1 MGKIQCKSFS
11 IWSDARLVL
20 VAQTSVCG
28 VPLELAEILD
38 LSEFSVVCGP
48 SVLALGNSPGL
59 LTKPHRLKSVLLAPP
74 RHSERSSGII
84 CKGVS

>member
-1 MGKIQCKSFS
+1 MAKVFLSESKRCTGEAQHYPQDFNM
-11 IWSDARLVL
+11 DGRVVL

-48 SVLALGNSPGL
+48 SILALGNSPGL
-59 LTKPHRLKSVLLAPP
+59 LTEPHRLKW
-74 RHSERSSGII
+74 SEPLF
-84 CKGVS
+84 

>member
-1 MGKIQCKSFS
+1 MGRRIETQ
-11 IWSDARLVL
+11 VL

-48 SVLALGNSPGL
+48 SILALGNSPGL
-59 LTKPHRLKSVLLAPP
+59 LTEPHRLKSVLLVMIV
-74 RHSERSSGII
+74 RNL
-84 CKGVS
+84 

>member
-11 IWSDARLVL
+11 IWPDARLVL

-38 LSEFSVVCGP
+38 LCEFSVVCGP
-48 SVLALGNSPGL
+48 SILALGNSPGL
-59 LTKPHRLKSVLLAPP
+59 LTEPHRLKPVLLVL
-74 RHSERSSGII
+74 II
-84 CKGVS
+84 RNL